1 METFYDCSPE
11 EIFDA
16 LFDRVANGKTA
27 DILFGNLANDRRILH
42 EKRWGRAFTLLYLEI
57 PLCGQPAFDLHVIY
71 DTGDQ
76 SWQKPTGKNVR
87 KSGVSP
93 REDVFRV
100 AAACACTEP
109 SPSAGKREIVEFL
122 DRYAQSDIGGDGVD
136 VAYDLRE
143 SVDAPPMVYLKMSD
157 NTPNFDAFFAET
169 GDAEGAE
176 RFARVR
182 AKLPEGWNAWYTGV
196 HTGRKGKPLRI
207 GSFIDENL
215 KKRYA
220 RDIRLFSKALQ
231 EAGFDTLPLTT
242 DKLKELFSYP
252 LPVDVQLDVLENGQI
267 GDVLGISLTTRDIGR
282 EALAVS
288 FANGYMKELMT
299 LLSGWGASDERW
311 KLLPEATFS
320 VLRVKKY
327 PDGKTKRFVLS
338 GKLNFVKVRFQG
350 ASCDAKA
357 YFSLAALPI

>member
-42 EKRWGRAFTLLYLEI
+42 EKLWGRAFTLLYLEI

-122 DRYAQSDIGGDGVD
+122 DRYTQSDIGGDGVD

-176 RFARVR
+176 RFARVK
-182 AKLPEGWNAWYTGV
+182 AKLPEGWNTWYTGV
-196 HTGRKGKPLRI
+196 HTGRKGRPLRI
-207 GSFIDENL
+207 GSFIADSVKES
-215 KKRYA
+215 YA
-220 RDIRLFSKALQ
+220 KDIRLFSEALQ
-231 EAGFDTLPLTT
+231 EAGFDTLLTSM

-252 LPVDVQLDVLENGQI
+252 LPVDVQLDVLENGKI

-282 EALAVS
+282 DVLAYS
-288 FANGYMKELMT
+288 FADGYMKELMA
-299 LLSGWGASDERW
+299 LLNNWGAVDERW
-311 KLLPEATFS
+311 KFLPEATFS
-320 VLRVKKY
+320 LLRVKKC

-338 GKLNFVKVRFQG
+338 GKLNFIKVRFQG
-350 ASCDAKA
+350 TSCDAKA
-357 YFSLAALPI
+357 YISLAALPI